1 MATNTLA
8 TGTGARV
15 IDPARRHPAATIGN
29 DGPREVIQERIL
41 PTADNTEVQ
50 TLLVCPKS
58 YQFVLES
65 VDLFAAE
72 VPADSDGTVL
82 VSVIQ
87 RDTSADDDVT
97 IVDNADAQALVAG
110 QATTP
115 TTAVSLPII
124 LDEQDSLRFQV
135 VNDSEEI
142 DTAGEVVCIVTGYFR
157 RIA

>member
-1 MATNTLA
+1 MATNTRA
-8 TGTGARV
+8 TGTGTRV

-41 PTADNTEVQ
+41 PTANNTEVQ

-65 VDLFAAE
+65 IDLFAAE
-72 VPADSDGTVL
+72 VPVDTDGTVL

-87 RDTSADDDVT
+87 RDTSAAANVT
-97 IVDNADAQALVAG
+97 IVNNADAEALVAG

-115 TTAVSLPII
+115 TTAVSLPIV
-124 LDEQDSLRFQV
+124 LDEKDSLRFQV
-135 VNDSEEI
+135 VNNSAAI
-142 DTAGEVVCIVTGYFR
+142 DTAGEVVCVVTGYFR
-157 RIA
+157 RIS